1 MTYKNFLSIAGIL
14 AILYG
19 LSFSLMPGQLMSLY
33 NVDIN
38 PGGVLVGR
46 LFGATLLGFGILN
59 WMSRDINDEGAK
71 QAVLTGNLVGDG
83 LGFIFV
89 LIAQLGGVVDDV
101 LTVVED
107 DKQVA
112 LRKVIEHRLQKR
124 PGGLFVYSDR
134 LGDRPHDQ
142 RGILDGGEFD
152 EEDAIRVVLH

>member
-1 MTYKNFLSIAGIL
+1 MTYKNFLSIAGIV

-19 LSFSLMPGQLMSLY
+19 LSFSLMPSQVMSLY

-71 QAVLTGNLVGDG
+71 KAVLTGNLVGDG

-89 LIAQLGGVVDDV
+89 LIAQLGGVPGINALGWSSV
-101 LTVVED
+101 LIYLLM
-107 DKQVA
+107 A
-112 LRKVIEHRLQKR
+112 A
-124 PGGLFVYSDR
+124 GFVYLRFFSK
-134 LGDRPHDQ
+134 
-142 RGILDGGEFD
+142 
-152 EEDAIRVVLH
+152 

>member
-19 LSFSLMPGQLMSLY
+19 LSFSLMPGQLMGLY

-89 LIAQLGGVVDDV
+89 LIAQLGGVPGINALGWSSV
-101 LTVVED
+101 LIYVLM
-107 DKQVA
+107 A
-112 LRKVIEHRLQKR
+112 A
-124 PGGLFVYSDR
+124 GFVYLRFFSK
-134 LGDRPHDQ
+134 
-142 RGILDGGEFD
+142 
-152 EEDAIRVVLH
+152 

>member
-1 MTYKNFLSIAGIL
+1 MTYKNFLSIAGIV

-59 WMSRDINDEGAK
+59 WMSRDFNDEGAK

-89 LIAQLGGVVDDV
+89 LIAQLGGVPGINAMGWSSV
-101 LTVVED
+101 LIYLLL
-107 DKQVA
+107 A
-112 LRKVIEHRLQKR
+112 AGFAYLRFFSK
-124 PGGLFVYSDR
+124 
-134 LGDRPHDQ
+134 
-142 RGILDGGEFD
+142 
-152 EEDAIRVVLH
+152 

>member
-1 MTYKNFLSIAGIL
+1 MTYKYFLSIAGIV

-38 PGGVLVGR
+38 PGGILVGR

-59 WMSRDINDEGAK
+59 WLSRDFNDEGAK

-89 LIAQLGGVVDDV
+89 LIAQLGGVPGINALGWSSV
-101 LTVVED
+101 LIYLLL
-107 DKQVA
+107 A
-112 LRKVIEHRLQKR
+112 AGFAYLRFFLK
-124 PGGLFVYSDR
+124 
-134 LGDRPHDQ
+134 
-142 RGILDGGEFD
+142 
-152 EEDAIRVVLH
+152 